1 MKHTINLYTG
11 KAFPSNLMGL
21 LDAFC
26 DHVFV
31 TGSANLVGPRR
42 ENIKSILDELE
53 AAAKLHIQV
62 QNFLKGK
69 TKEVQLPEAF
79 IFPIISFMRVAKLYD
94 PEIVVY
100 LIALMK
106 SNNDK

>member
-1 MKHTINLYTG
+1 MKTISLYNG
-11 KAFPSNLMGL
+11 KDFPANLMGL

-31 TGSANLVGPRR
+31 TGSADLVGPRR
-42 ENIKSILDELE
+42 ENIKGILDELE

-69 TKEVQLPEAF
+69 TKEVQLPVEF
-79 IFPIISFMRVAKLYD
+79 IFPIFSFMRVAKLYD

>member
-1 MKHTINLYTG
+1 MKRTINLYNG
-11 KAFPSNLMGL
+11 KDFPANLMGL

-26 DHVFV
+26 DYMFI
-31 TGSANLVGPRR
+31 TRSADLVGPRR
-42 ENIKSILDELE
+42 EKINSIFDELE

-69 TKEVQLPEAF
+69 TKEVRLPEEF

>member
-1 MKHTINLYTG
+1 MKHTINLYNG
-11 KAFPSNLMGL
+11 KDFPANLMGL

-26 DHVFV
+26 DYMFI
-31 TGSANLVGPRR
+31 TRSTDLVGPRR
-42 ENIKSILDELE
+42 EKINSIFDELE

-62 QNFLKGK
+62 QNFLKEK

-100 LIALMK
+100 LITLMK

>member
-1 MKHTINLYTG
+1 MKHAINLYTG
-11 KAFPSNLMGL
+11 KALPSNLMGL

-31 TGSANLVGPRR
+31 TGSADLVGPRR
-42 ENIKSILDELE
+42 ENIKGILDELE

-69 TKEVQLPEAF
+69 TKEVHLPVLF
-79 IFPIISFMRVAKLYD
+79 IFPIISFMRSAKMYD
-94 PEIVVY
+94 PEIVIY
-100 LIALMK
+100 LIGLMR
-106 SNNDK
+106 D

>member
-1 MKHTINLYTG
+1 MKTISLYNG
-11 KAFPSNLMGL
+11 KALPANLMGL

-26 DHVFV
+26 DYVFV
-31 TGSANLVGPRR
+31 TGSANLVGARR
-42 ENIKSILDELE
+42 EKINSIFDELE

-62 QNFLKGK
+62 LNFLKGK
-69 TKEVQLPEAF
+69 TNEVQLPEAF

-106 SNNDK
+106 SNK